1 MKFFTY
7 NDYLDYLQDSELMK
21 KIREREKKI
30 RSDMNAKMIKRID
43 KVFLELINQEKEV
56 ADFLKECITNNSIH
70 INQGH
75 IQKCIF
81 NKLSVKNNRA
91 VVYKMIDREIYF
103 VLQYEIEVNFNVG
116 YNVLEF
122 CINIMNEWKE
132 KEKKVNERY
141 PIIFPIIIYTGK
153 EKWGKSYNE
162 IRYVKVLKNGMY
174 FAYNIIDSA
183 DYSKEELLNKNSL
196 IFNLMLLKKINKS
209 EIKKVLIQLIKNSKD
224 SKKVLKF
231 QKIFNFVCG
240 DFKN

>member
-7 NDYLDYLQDSELMK
+7 NDYLDYLQDSELMN
-21 KIREREKKI
+21 KIRAREKKV
-30 RSDMNAKMIKRID
+30 RNDMNTKMIKRVD
-43 KVFLELINQEKEV
+43 KLFLELINQEKEV

-81 NKLSVKNNRA
+81 SNLSVKDSRA

-122 CINIMNEWKE
+122 CINIMKEWKE
-132 KEKKVNERY
+132 KEKKVNEKY

-224 SKKVLKF
+224 SKKVLKL

>member
-1 MKFFTY
+1 M
-7 NDYLDYLQDSELMK
+7 N
-21 KIREREKKI
+21 KIRAREKKV
-30 RSDMNAKMIKRID
+30 RSDINAKMIKRID
-43 KVFLELINQEKEV
+43 KLFLELINQEREV
-56 ADFLKECITNNSIH
+56 TDFLKECITNNSIH
-70 INQGH
+70 ISQGNIH
-75 IQKCIF
+75 KCIF
-81 NKLSVKNNRA
+81 NNLSVKDNRA
-91 VVYKMIDREIYF
+91 VVYKMIDKEIYF

-209 EIKKVLIQLIKNSKD
+209 EIKKVLIQLIKNCKD

>member
-1 MKFFTY
+1 
-7 NDYLDYLQDSELMK
+7 
-21 KIREREKKI
+21 
-30 RSDMNAKMIKRID
+30 
-43 KVFLELINQEKEV
+43 
-56 ADFLKECITNNSIH
+56 
-70 INQGH
+70 
-75 IQKCIF
+75 
-81 NKLSVKNNRA
+81 
-91 VVYKMIDREIYF
+91 
-103 VLQYEIEVNFNVG
+103 
-116 YNVLEF
+116 
-122 CINIMNEWKE
+122 MNEWKE

>member
-7 NDYLDYLQDSELMK
+7 NDYLDYLQDSELMN
-21 KIREREKKI
+21 KIRAREKKV

-43 KVFLELINQEKEV
+43 KLFLELINQEREV
-56 ADFLKECITNNSIH
+56 TDFLKECITNNSIH
-70 INQGH
+70 INQVNIH
-75 IQKCIF
+75 KCIF
-81 NKLSVKNNRA
+81 NNLSVKDNRA
-91 VVYKMIDREIYF
+91 VVYKMIDKEIYF

-132 KEKKVNERY
+132 KEKNVNERY

>member
-7 NDYLDYLQDSELMK
+7 NDYLDCLQDSELMD
-21 KIREREKKI
+21 KIRAREKKV
-30 RSDMNAKMIKRID
+30 RNDMNTKMIKRVD
-43 KVFLELINQEKEV
+43 KLFLELINQEKEV

-70 INQGH
+70 INQGNIH
-75 IQKCIF
+75 KCIF
-81 NKLSVKNNRA
+81 NNLSMKDNRA
-91 VVYKMIDREIYF
+91 VVYKMIDKEIYF

-116 YNVLEF
+116 YNVLES

-132 KEKKVNERY
+132 KEKNVNERY